1 MSHIHLPD
9 GMIPFPIWLS
19 AFLLTALLLGVS
31 IRKMQQKDLRRIL
44 PFTGIAAALM
54 LLGMSV
60 PILIIPVHLSLAV
73 FTGILLGPYMGF
85 VVAFVVMTILGLFGH
100 GGVTLIGLNTLIMGL
115 EMTLGWFVFY
125 RLKTQKRFVKAFVA
139 TVVALT
145 FSMSAMITVVGSAV
159 GFSYVMPHDHA
170 HEEEVDHDHA
180 HEEEVDHD
188 HAHEDEVDHDHA
200 HEDEA
205 DHDHAHEDEAD
216 HDHAHEDE
224 ADHDHAHEDEADH
237 DHAHE
242 GDFENAVENVTY
254 LSFSGLAALLV
265 ILGIGLILEAT
276 ATGLLINYFGKIR
289 PELLEKE

>member
-170 HEEEVDHDHA
+170 HEEEVDHA
-180 HEEEVDHD
+180 HEEEVDHA
-188 HAHEDEVDHDHA
+188 HAHEDEV
-200 HEDEA
+200 
-205 DHDHAHEDEAD
+205 
-216 HDHAHEDE
+216 
-224 ADHDHAHEDEADH
+224 DHDHAHEDEADH

-289 PELLEKE
+289 PDLLEKE